1 MLESLQQADQ
11 QLLLFLNGIHSP
23 FWDSFMW
30 IFTAKMTWI
39 PMYAAILYVLLKN
52 FRLSVSLITVLA
64 IALTITYADQ
74 ICATVIRPCVE
85 RLRPSNPQN
94 PISELIHLV
103 NGKRGGRYGF
113 PSCHAANSFALAF
126 FVMLLF
132 RERMLTLA
140 ILLWAAINSYSR
152 IYIGVHYPGGSPGR
166 CFGRPQWGSHPIR
179 LIPFRFKPSGFRRT
193 TKIQRYRKSPDQTP
207 DTYEIYPAHYLHG
220 IAYRR
225 CYSDLFLVYGN
236 QLNPIFLRS
245 FVRSANHCSVNAP
258 TSAFVTDRLCPC
270 CGKVFPFFN
279 SR

>member
-126 FVMLLF
+126 FVMRLLKKGKTLPQQGQSLSVTKADVGAF
-132 RERMLTLA
+132 TEQWLADLTNERKK
-140 ILLWAAINSYSR
+140 
-152 IYIGVHYPGGSPGR
+152 IG
-166 CFGRPQWGSHPIR
+166 
-179 LIPFRFKPSGFRRT
+179 
-193 TKIQRYRKSPDQTP
+193 
-207 DTYEIYPAHYLHG
+207 
-220 IAYRR
+220 
-225 CYSDLFLVYGN
+225 
-236 QLNPIFLRS
+236 
-245 FVRSANHCSVNAP
+245 
-258 TSAFVTDRLCPC
+258 
-270 CGKVFPFFN
+270 FN
-279 SR
+279 

>member
-30 IFTAKMTWI
+30 IFTAKMTWV
-39 PMYAAILYVLLKN
+39 PMYAAILYVILKN
-52 FRLSVSLITVLA
+52 FRLSVSLVTVIA

-152 IYIGVHYPGGSPGR
+152 IYIGVHYPGDLLVGTLVGFSGA
-166 CFGRPQWGSHPIR
+166 
-179 LIPFRFKPSGFRRT
+179 LILYGLFRFALSR
-193 TKIQRYRKSPDQTP
+193 
-207 DTYEIYPAHYLHG
+207 PALAG
-220 IAYRR
+220 WLR
-225 CYSDLFLVYGN
+225 YSDTEKARISHR
-236 QLNPIFLRS
+236 NPMKYTRVIIYTELLTVGAILIYS
-245 FVRSANHCSVNAP
+245 LYTVIN
-258 TSAFVTDRLCPC
+258 
-270 CGKVFPFFN
+270 
-279 SR
+279 